1 MRIYFK
7 DGHRDGDVYKLSPPG
22 ISIGREVDNDIILSL
37 AGASRY
43 HAKLIW
49 KDDQW
54 FIKDLE
60 STNGTFLNGK
70 RIELGKEHKIKNGDI
85 FRIGTQVM
93 CMAEKESDVPDP
105 LPVFP
110 DEQIP
115 EEPLDFGHSDITFQD
130 LQASKVDKSI
140 VESIASDSDVFK
152 QGLSNSEGLFN
163 NKNKTEDIEPD
174 DKSKHVGWLFY
185 VVVLIAALVF
195 VVGYLILDNMKVKR
209 NKPTA
214 KKTQQVGVPFL
225 LRYEKQISSTEG
237 TPNIFRFVMG
247 IKDGKVTIT
256 RDDLRAG
263 LRDKPTRKITDEQIK
278 LLKRKIRETGF
289 MHLAQPQK
297 GNAPENRDVRQSL
310 IVAFGK
316 EFNSISI
323 VNISAP
329 SAFDD
334 AVSVLEDFSAT
345 ELNVP
350 AISLT
355 PEERMEEGLQ
365 AFRRAKM
372 LFDNYKAENANLYKS
387 LNLFTIAVE
396 NLGAFSPEPP
406 EFQAAYEMKMQASRI
421 LREELAEH
429 QRNANSFMRLKQY
442 DEAVHE
448 WRSILEK
455 TPPGTKNHKIARK
468 KIIQLEELIRSL
480 GK

>member
-1 MRIYFK
+1 MRIFFK
-7 DGHRDGDVYKLSPPG
+7 DGHKDGDVYKLSPPG

-43 HAKLIW
+43 HAKLMW

-60 STNGTFLNGK
+60 STNGTFLNGE
-70 RIELGKEHKIKNGDI
+70 RIELGKEYKMKNGDV
-85 FRIGTQVM
+85 FRIGTQTM
-93 CMAEKESDVPDP
+93 CLAEKESDVPDP
-105 LPVFP
+105 IPIYKEDKTVTETP
-110 DEQIP
+110 DI
-115 EEPLDFGHSDITFQD
+115 GHSDITFQD
-130 LQASKVDKSI
+130 LQASNVEKESESTVDTGVFNKDLGKS
-140 VESIASDSDVFK
+140 ED
-152 QGLSNSEGLFN
+152 LFN
-163 NKNKTEDIEPD
+163 KKNKVEESDID
-174 DKSKHVGWLFY
+174 DKRKHVGVLFY
-185 VVVLIAALVF
+185 VTVVVIAIIFVLGYLVF
-195 VVGYLILDNMKVKR
+195 DNMKM
-209 NKPTA
+209 NKSEPHA
-214 KKTQQVGVPFL
+214 NKTRQIGVPFL
-225 LRYEKQISSTEG
+225 LRYEKQISSTED
-237 TPNIFRFVMG
+237 TPNIFRFVME

-263 LRDKPTRKITDEQIK
+263 LRDKPSRKITDEQIK
-278 LLKRKIRETGF
+278 SLERKIKETGF

-297 GNAPENRDVRQSL
+297 GNPPENKDVRQSL
-310 IVAFGK
+310 IIAFGK

-323 VNISAP
+323 VNTSPP

-334 AVSVLEDFSAT
+334 AVTVLEDFSAT

-355 PEERMEEGLQ
+355 PGERMEEGLQ
-365 AFRRAKM
+365 AFRRGKM
-372 LFDNYKAENANLYKS
+372 LFDNYQAENANLYKS

-406 EFQAAYEMKMQASRI
+406 EFKAAYEMKMQASRI

-442 DEAVHE
+442 DEAVQE
-448 WRSILEK
+448 WHSILEK
-455 TPPGTKNHKIARK
+455 TQPGTKNHKIARK
-468 KIIQLEELIRSL
+468 KIIQLEERIRSL